1 MIELSGID
9 GKDIEFLGFNIETG
23 IGTVKDKKNDI
34 TYKGRVTSFRVD
46 SDFRH
51 SFSGEVSDIV
61 YDLMI
66 SLDGYEVL
74 G

>member
-9 GKDIEFLGFNIETG
+9 GKDLEFLEFDIKTG
-23 IGTVKDKKNDI
+23 MGTVKDKKNDI
-34 TYKGRVTSFRVD
+34 TYKGRITSFRVD
-46 SDFRH
+46 SDFRQ
-51 SFSGEVSDIV
+51 SFSGEVVNIV